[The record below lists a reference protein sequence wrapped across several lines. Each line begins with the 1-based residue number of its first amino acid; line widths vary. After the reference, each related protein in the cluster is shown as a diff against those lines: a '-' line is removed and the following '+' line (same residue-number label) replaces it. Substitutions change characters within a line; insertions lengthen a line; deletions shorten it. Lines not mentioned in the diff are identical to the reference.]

1 MPRSCGGDCRQP
13 EAVAAAVRRLRPTVI
28 VNAAAYT
35 AVDQAEREPAL
46 AQFQKAQQ
54 LQADTSNSD
63 KWRDL
68 IASTRYWLVMEQAD
82 AALEAAAVALGATA
96 PVAALEPPLR
106 KSVAYQ
112 PEPLS

>member
-1 MPRSCGGDCRQP
+1 MAVLPPLLS
-13 EAVAAAVRRLRPTVI
+13 VAAAG
-28 VNAAAYT
+28 
-35 AVDQAEREPAL
+35 
-46 AQFQKAQQ
+46 
-54 LQADTSNSD
+54 
-63 KWRDL
+63 
-68 IASTRYWLVMEQAD
+68 AD